1 MEGTPM
7 TDPVQRLAEL
17 AVAIRGCLKC
27 PLSTS
32 RTQAVP
38 GEGEGSATVML
49 IGEAPG
55 RDEDLRGRP
64 FVGAAGRLLDQTL
77 AANGLD
83 RHACFITN
91 IVKCRPP
98 NNRTPRK
105 GEIDTC
111 TSHYLVEQIA
121 LVNPKVIML
130 LGGVAAKTLLG
141 VKSVNEARG
150 HLVEQDN
157 RTYIV
162 GYHPAATFYRDDLI
176 DKLKEDFALLTH
188 ALART

>member
-1 MEGTPM
+1 M
-7 TDPVQRLAEL
+7 TDLVQRLEAL
-17 AVAIRGCLKC
+17 ADAIRGCRQC
-27 PLSTS
+27 PLHTS

-38 GEGEGSATVML
+38 GEGESSAAVML

-55 RDEDLRGRP
+55 RDEDRQGRP

-77 AANGLD
+77 AANGLA
-83 RHACFITN
+83 RQECFITN

-98 NNRTPRK
+98 DNRAPRK
-105 GEIDTC
+105 GEVDTC

-121 LVNPKVIML
+121 LVNPKIIML

-141 VKSVNEARG
+141 VTSVNEARG
-150 HLVEQDN
+150 HLIEQDH

-162 GYHPAATFYRDDLI
+162 GYHPAATFYREDLTEKI
-176 DKLKEDFALLTH
+176 KADFALLMQ
-188 ALART
+188 ALAKS

>member
-1 MEGTPM
+1 M
-7 TDPVQRLAEL
+7 TDQGKRLEEL
-17 AVAIRGCLKC
+17 ADEIRGCLKC
-27 PLSTS
+27 PLHTS

-38 GEGEGSATVML
+38 GEGEDSAAVML

-83 RHACFITN
+83 RHECFVTN
-91 IVKCRPP
+91 IVKCHPP

-105 GEIDTC
+105 GEVDTC

-121 LVNPKVIML
+121 LVNPQVIML
-130 LGGVAAKTLLG
+130 LGSVAAKTLLG

-150 HLVEQDN
+150 HLIERDH

-162 GYHPAATFYRDDLI
+162 GYHPAATFYRDDLT
-176 DKLKEDFALLTH
+176 DKIKEDFALLTH
-188 ALART
+188 ALAKS

>member
-1 MEGTPM
+1 M
-7 TDPVQRLAEL
+7 THQAQRLEAL
-17 AVAIRGCLKC
+17 ADDIRGCLQC

-38 GEGEGSATVML
+38 GEGDGAATVMF

-55 RDEDLRGRP
+55 REEDRCGRP

-83 RHACFITN
+83 RQECFITN
-91 IVKCRPP
+91 TVKCRPP
-98 NNRTPRK
+98 DNRPPRK
-105 GEIDTC
+105 GEVDTC

-130 LGGVAAKTLLG
+130 LGSVAAKTLLN
-141 VKSVNEARG
+141 VQSVNEARG
-150 HLVEQDN
+150 HLIEQDH

-162 GYHPAATFYRDDLI
+162 GYHPAAAFYRDDLTEKI
-176 DKLKEDFALLTH
+176 KEDFALLTQ
-188 ALART
+188 ALAKG